1 MITRLLSS
9 LLKKEKSFQSFT
21 YYIPSPPERKAGYQ
35 EKHFDQIV
43 NYVLEHNYKINQ
55 LNCTPNT
62 QQKHSGM
69 WVILVLECDKKNA
82 LKYPLTDLLKKF
94 AINSEDASKDE
105 IPGLYYINDFAGE
118 IDS

>member
-9 LLKKEKSFQSFT
+9 LQKKEKSFQSFT

-35 EKHFDQIV
+35 ERQFDQIV
-43 NYVLEHNYKINQ
+43 NYLLQHNYRIDQ

-69 WVILVLECDKKNA
+69 WVVLVLESEKQNA
-82 LKYPLTDLLKKF
+82 IKYPLAELLKKF
-94 AINSEDASKDE
+94 ALNSEDTSKDE
-105 IPGLYYINDFAGE
+105 IPGLYYINDHNDE
-118 IDS
+118 IDT